1 MKYPVLLFVAALPF
15 SLAIPQIC
23 DQLAES
29 GSCSFY
35 SECVEKH
42 IQCESTDYSYA
53 LEYGRIFCEAFEKH
67 SSSFTYDVSES

>member
-1 MKYPVLLFVAALPF
+1 MKYLVLLFVAVLPF

-23 DQLAES
+23 NQLAES

-42 IQCESTDYSYA
+42 ISCKSKGYA
-53 LEYGRIFCEAFEKH
+53 LDYGQRFCKAFEKR
-67 SSSFTYDVSES
+67 SSSFTHDVSES